1 MTFLN
6 VHFLLAVF
14 RKVMRGPPE
23 MSRLSLS
30 LSLVFL
36 PTAPHTQSSLPLFLS
51 RATPHRA
58 RAPSLSLSSYATQ
71 SRLFLS
77 SFFQLPHTHRALS
90 LSLSLSSYATQRHS
104 VSLPKNCIHKALSL
118 CLFQP
123 STHTTLIDYVF
134 KSYPYQLYEG
144 FCKGLHE

>member
-30 LSLVFL
+30 LS
-36 PTAPHTQSSLPLFLS
+36 
-51 RATPHRA
+51 
-58 RAPSLSLSSYATQ
+58 
-71 SRLFLS
+71 

-90 LSLSLSSYATQRHS
+90 LSFSLELRHTEPELPLFLSRATPHRAVSFSRLSSNYPTHTELSLSLSFSLELCHTETLYLSPKKLHTQSS
-104 VSLPKNCIHKALSL
+104 VSLSLSALHTHNSHRLCLQELSL
-118 CLFQP
+118 STLRGVLQGP
-123 STHTTLIDYVF
+123 S
-134 KSYPYQLYEG
+134 
-144 FCKGLHE
+144 